1 MQVSSHQVLELQR
14 HQVLND
20 IGYLLWLLVL
30 VLGGTHHLRRVR
42 CLESVH
48 DVRVQVFNVGEET
61 QLSHFVKLLLL
72 SAQALMAAPGSTR
85 DHCGPIEDTPAGSL
99 LAHFLQ
105 GLAKIY
111 GLLHQHGCVFVL
123 R

>member
-20 IGYLLWLLVL
+20 ISHLLWLLVL
-30 VLGGTHHLRRVR
+30 VLRGAHHLRRVR

-48 DVRVQVFNVGEET
+48 DVWVQVFNVGEET

-72 SAQALMAAPGSTR
+72 SAQTLMAAPSSTR
-85 DHCGPIEDTPAGSL
+85 DHCGPIEETPAGCL

-105 GLAKIY
+105 WLAKIC
-111 GLLHQHGCVFVL
+111 GLLHLHDRVFFL

>member
-1 MQVSSHQVLELQR
+1 LQVSSHQVLELQR

-20 IGYLLWLLVL
+20 IVYLLWLLVL
-30 VLGGTHHLRRVR
+30 VLGGAHHLRRR
-42 CLESVH
+42 GCLESVH
-48 DVRVQVFNVGEET
+48 DVWVQVFNVGEET

-72 SAQALMAAPGSTR
+72 SAQALMAAPSSTR
-85 DHCGPIEDTPAGSL
+85 YHGGPIEKTPAGSL

-105 GLAKIY
+105 GLAKIC
-111 GLLHQHGCVFVL
+111 GLLHQHGRVSLL